1 MGCDKIYI
9 RNVSVFILA
18 CFFVVILLMY
28 TVNKY
33 SVIDFDTMDRTFK
46 NPKIRPDMKPSKLDH
61 IVQEIKQSIVPVKK
75 FLASSTPTCID
86 INNYMVGDKLSDFLF
101 KYPWTKFEESI
112 GNDCETSYRQTLID
126 GVQKYAFLEPLVN
139 INSSCYPPAL
149 IDPKNIV
156 CSDYPNAFLPNKYTE
171 PVKVA
176 HAIQLGFDADSL
188 EIHLNEIYDVI
199 DYFFILEATHV
210 HCKILK

>member
-1 MGCDKIYI
+1 MSCDKIYI
-9 RNVSVFILA
+9 RNVGVFILV
-18 CFFVVILLMY
+18 CFFIVILLMY
-28 TVNKY
+28 TINKY
-33 SVIDFDTMDRTFK
+33 SVIDFDTMDRKFK
-46 NPKIRPDMKPSKLDH
+46 SPKIQPDIKPSKLEH
-61 IVQEIKQSIVPVKK
+61 ISQEIEQSILPVKK
-75 FLASSTPTCID
+75 SLASSTPACKD
-86 INNYMVGDKLSDFLF
+86 INNYLVGDKLSDFLF
-101 KYPWTKFEESI
+101 KYPWTKFEGSIESE
-112 GNDCETSYRQTLID
+112 CEKFYRQKLID
-126 GVQKYAFLEPLVN
+126 GVQKYAFQEPLVN

-149 IDPKNIV
+149 IDPKNIT
-156 CSDYPNAFLPNKYTE
+156 CSDYPNAFLPNKYKD

>member
-1 MGCDKIYI
+1 MSCDKIYI
-9 RNVSVFILA
+9 RNVGVFILG
-18 CFFVVILLMY
+18 CFFIVILLIY

-46 NPKIRPDMKPSKLDH
+46 NPKIQTNKRPSKLEH
-61 IVQEIKQSIVPVKK
+61 IAQEVKPTTLPAK
-75 FLASSTPTCID
+75 KSLVSSTPACKDT
-86 INNYMVGDKLSDFLF
+86 NNYMVGDKLSDFLF

-112 GNDCETSYRQTLID
+112 GNDCEIFYRQTLID
-126 GVQKYAFLEPLVN
+126 GVQKYAIQEPLVN

-149 IDPKNIV
+149 IDPKNII
-156 CSDYPNAFLPNKYTE
+156 CSDYPNAFLPNKYAE